1 MMTWSKI
8 LVVLLLTASALFF
21 VAETPV
27 QSDGFHMAD
36 ETLRPNGEPH
46 GT

>member
-8 LVVLLLTASALFF
+8 LVVLLLTTSALFF

-27 QSDGFHMAD
+27 QSDEFHMAG
-36 ETLRPNGEPH
+36 ETFHPNGEPH
-46 GT
+46 ET